1 MRPNHDDLV
10 DDERRDGL
18 VALVLLLGGLDEL
31 LLAVPAIRALRRCL
45 PRHRVVLAGHPSV
58 GDAAVQWQVA
68 DSWLPARA
76 WHLPRMFSP
85 DVAVNLTDGGPS
97 SHQLLLG
104 LRPRRLVA
112 FENPGVRVAGPRWDL
127 IQVGERRLR
136 EHRRTRWCRLVAVG
150 LDIEVDTRDG
160 LLPQLVTGQRAEE
173 PAVLIHPGGRTG
185 RRWAAERFAEL
196 ARELRG
202 GATAVR
208 IVALPGEEETASTIA
223 AAGGLDDRDVWL
235 PATVGELTSGV
246 ARARL
251 VIAGDTTV
259 GHLAAAC
266 AVSGVHLH
274 TASDSDATPDA
285 IEATGATSAR
295 ERGPLQVARRH
306 RVLGGDL
313 SVADVLGATADLID
327 VGPGLL
333 RRAS

>member
-1 MRPNHDDLV
+1 
-10 DDERRDGL
+10 
-18 VALVLLLGGLDEL
+18 
-31 LLAVPAIRALRRCL
+31 L

-58 GDAAVQWQVA
+58 GDAAVEWQIA

-112 FENPGVRVAGPRWDL
+112 FENAAVRVAGPRWDL
-127 IQVGERRLR
+127 MQVGERRLH

-150 LDIEVDTRDG
+150 MDVEVDTRDG
-160 LLPQLVTGQRAEE
+160 LLPQLVSAHRPKD
-173 PAVLIHPGGRTG
+173 PAVLLHPGGRTG
-185 RRWAAERFAEL
+185 RRWAAERFADV

-202 GATAVR
+202 ATVR
-208 IVALPGEEETASTIA
+208 LVALPGEEEATLMIA
-223 AAGGLDDRDVWL
+223 AAAHLAASNVWV
-235 PATVGELTSGV
+235 PATVRELTAGV
-246 ARARL
+246 AEARL

-266 AVSGVHLH
+266 AVPGVHVH
-274 TASDSDATPDA
+274 IGPEAHGPRDATGRS
-285 IEATGATSAR
+285 GATAAW

-306 RVLGGDL
+306 RVLSGDPD
-313 SVADVLGATADLID
+313 VADVLVATGDLID
-327 VGPGLL
+327 VSSGQLM
-333 RRAS
+333 RAS